1 MLTVTLKWAN
11 KCFKKMLEP
20 APGANFFFE
29 NEEKLIFSLSKSKTI
44 LNEEKN
50 YFEFS
55 FWRVLNNVKGRYLK
69 IFTKIF
75 ILRSL

>member
-29 NEEKLIFSLSKSKTI
+29 NEEKLKNLIFSLS
-44 LNEEKN
+44 LNEEKKTISN
-50 YFEFS
+50 FLFGECS
-55 FWRVLNNVKGRYLK
+55 
-69 IFTKIF
+69 II
-75 ILRSL
+75 

>member
-29 NEEKLIFSLSKSKTI
+29 NEEKL
-44 LNEEKN
+44 KN
-50 YFEFS
+50 
-55 FWRVLNNVKGRYLK
+55 
-69 IFTKIF
+69 
-75 ILRSL
+75 